1 MKVDPNA
8 GFFPDMKRLEM
19 LRSINVTPEQ
29 KETIFLESR
38 GIPIRL
44 AIAAQIMAG
53 FAANS
58 CLSETWI
65 AEGRTVS
72 EMANDAQSWADALI
86 AAHNEDSK

>member
-44 AIAAQIMAG
+44 AIAAQIAAG
-53 FAANS
+53 
-58 CLSETWI
+58 I
-65 AEGRTVS
+65 VS
-72 EMANDAQSWADALI
+72 TDSSDDPVSDNKYVARSSLALADALI
-86 AAHNEDSK
+86 AAHNEDYK